1 MNEGLIPGRYAK
13 ALYKFACEQGESDA
27 VYARMKMLT
36 ASFDAQPALRKAVEN
51 RFLPSAD
58 KEKVLLTAASAP
70 AKAGDCLAKF
80 IQLVIGHNR
89 EDYMREIALA
99 YQRLYRDA
107 NGIAQ
112 VEIVTAHKLDDDQL
126 EKIVAV
132 VRQQL
137 AGKKIEQTQR
147 VDAGLIGGFV
157 VKVDSLLLDASIKN
171 ELKKLRLK
179 LLSK

>member
-27 VYARMKMLT
+27 VYAQMKKLT
-36 ASFDAQPALRKAVEN
+36 ASYDGEPALRKAVEN
-51 RFLPSAD
+51 RFLPVAD
-58 KEKVLLTAASAP
+58 KEKVLLTASS

-80 IQLVIGHNR
+80 IKLVIEHNR
-89 EDYMREIALA
+89 EDFMREKI
-99 YQRLYRDA
+99 YRDA
-107 NGIAQ
+107 NDIAQ
-112 VEIVTAHKLDDDQL
+112 VEIVTAHELGEDKLDEIIEVVKRKL
-126 EKIVAV
+126 E
-132 VRQQL
+132 
-137 AGKKIEQTQR
+137 GKKIEQTHR

>member
-27 VYARMKMLT
+27 VYAQMKKLT
-36 ASFDAQPALRKAVEN
+36 ASYDWEPALRKAVEN
-51 RFLPSAD
+51 RFLPVAD
-58 KEKVLLTAASAP
+58 KEKVLLTASS

-80 IQLVIGHNR
+80 IKLVIEHNR
-89 EDYMREIALA
+89 EDFMREIALA
-99 YQRLYRDA
+99 YLKIYRDA
-107 NGIAQ
+107 NDIAQ
-112 VEIVTAHKLDDDQL
+112 VEIVTAHELGEDKLDEIIEVVKRKL
-126 EKIVAV
+126 E
-132 VRQQL
+132 
-137 AGKKIEQTQR
+137 GKKIEQTHR